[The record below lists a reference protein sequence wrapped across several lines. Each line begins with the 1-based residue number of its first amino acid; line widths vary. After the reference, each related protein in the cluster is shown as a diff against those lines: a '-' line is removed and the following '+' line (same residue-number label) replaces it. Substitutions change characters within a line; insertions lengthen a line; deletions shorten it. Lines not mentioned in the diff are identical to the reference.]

1 MTHSF
6 FGGVYPATRKDMTR
20 RKPLAR
26 LAVTPKEIVIPLIMC
41 ADGPATPVVGPG
53 DPVLIGQPIARRGQ
67 TGAAAFSSVS
77 GRVSAIEDRPHPWGG
92 RSPAIVIQNDDR
104 GEHYEGR
111 PAPLDPRRLTL
122 EQLVERVEWAGIVGM
137 GGAAFPTWEKIARS
151 AGRIDTLIVNAAE
164 CEPYVTADYRLLL
177 ERSEHILRGSQAIA
191 RCLRGERVV
200 VVTEGDKLNAVE
212 AVERRLRRSGNG
224 RVRIIPVRTRYP
236 LGAEK
241 QIIQTVTG
249 REVPPGGSAADA
261 GCAVFNIATV
271 FAIQDALFQCRPLTH
286 RAVTITGGAV
296 TRPRNLWV
304 PIGAPLRHL
313 LETCGGLKEESEL
326 ILTGGPM
333 MGVALQSLD
342 VPVMKDT
349 NSLVCL
355 TKWERKPD
363 APGGVCIRCGKC
375 VRACPMHLAPAIIRR
390 ALEDGDR
397 DKLSKFHL
405 EDCNSCG
412 CCSFI
417 CPAQIPLVE
426 TVARAASLIRKG
438 GSAQ

>member
-20 RKPLAR
+20 RKPLSR
-26 LAVTPKEIVIPLIMC
+26 LSRTPKEIVIPLIMC
-41 ADGPATPVVGPG
+41 ADGPSTPMVRPG
-53 DPVLIGQPIARRGQ
+53 DPVTIGQPIARRGR
-67 TGAAAFSSVS
+67 TGAAAFASVS
-77 GRVSAIEDRPHPWGG
+77 GRVAAVEDRPHPWGG
-92 RSPAIVIQNDDR
+92 SSPAIVIQNDDR
-104 GEHYEGR
+104 SEHYEGR
-111 PAPLDPRRLTL
+111 PAPLDPRQLTL
-122 EQLVERVEWAGIVGM
+122 EQLVERVEWAGVVGM
-137 GGAAFPTWEKIARS
+137 GGGSFPTWEKIAVS
-151 AGRIDTLIVNAAE
+151 AGKVDTLIVNVAE

-177 ERSEHILRGSQAIA
+177 ERSEHILRGAQAIA
-191 RCLRGERVV
+191 RCLRCERVV

-224 RVRIIPVRTRYP
+224 RVQIIPVRTCYP

-249 REVPPGGSAADA
+249 REVPPGGGPTDVH
-261 GCAVFNIATV
+261 CAVFNVATV
-271 FAIQDALFQCRPLTH
+271 FAVQDALFQGRPLTH

-304 PIGAPLRHL
+304 PIGTPLRCL
-313 LETCGGLKEESEL
+313 LEACGGLREATDRIL
-326 ILTGGPM
+326 IGGPM
-333 MGVALQSLD
+333 MGIALANLNA
-342 VPVMKDT
+342 PVTKDT

-355 TKWERKPD
+355 TGWEHKPD
-363 APGGVCIRCGKC
+363 TPPGVCIRCGKC
-375 VRACPMHLAPAIIRR
+375 VAACPMHLAPTIIRR
-390 ALEDGDR
+390 ALEDQDL
-397 DKLSKFHL
+397 DKLAKYHL

-426 TVARAASLIRKG
+426 TVASAAALLKRG
-438 GSAQ
+438 VANR